1 MLRKRFSAALIAI
14 IVAMAMP
21 TGAFA
26 GVSFQETIQG
36 DQPLVATDVIT
47 GDTQQQGRDE
57 LIPTEGQAGDTAG
70 QSNAPAPGSAEQV
83 PAEEEQPADE
93 QQPAGELQPANPE
106 QPAGEL
112 QPANPEQP
120 PVDEGQPAEE
130 QPVNEQQPAEGEQP
144 VEPETPAVVPE
155 EGVLP
160 EVPPVLEEEIVPE
173 EVLPEELLEEEV
185 IAEPIPATLT
195 IVQRLMVGE
204 TEREFIQMIDGL
216 EVGQVVDLADY
227 IIQAENVLCISEGG
241 QITLSEENTSVILE
255 YNLVQ
260 TDEFENLDK

>member
-1 MLRKRFSAALIAI
+1 MLRKRFSATLIAI
-14 IVAMAMP
+14 IITMAMP
-21 TGAFA
+21 ASAFA
-26 GVSFQETIQG
+26 GVSVQETIQG

-47 GDTQQQGRDE
+47 GDTQQQGGDE
-57 LIPTEGQAGDTAG
+57 LIPTEGQAGDTVG
-70 QSNAPAPGSAEQV
+70 QSDAPAPGSTEQV

-93 QQPAGELQPANPE
+93 QQPAD
-106 QPAGEL
+106 EL

-130 QPVNEQQPAEGEQP
+130 QPVDEQQPAEGEQP

-160 EVPPVLEEEIVPE
+160 EVPPALEEEIVPE
-173 EVLPEELLEEEV
+173 EEILPEELLEEEV
-185 IAEPIPATLT
+185 IAEPISATLT

-260 TDEFENLDK
+260 ADEFENLDK